1 MIEETTERANY
12 RTECKYYMN
21 ELCMCYSGTCAPG
34 CHVTFCCTP
43 EAQCRRLKRY
53 DKKQLDKMTQEQY
66 QEAVTLQRQIRESRG
81 YISQLESMV
90 EQINQLVK
98 NKRDIQDIVSDKS
111 QSKSN
116 KLLELFSL
124 TPDNALNILHDTIQS
139 EENNL
144 KEIENKFRMI

>member
-21 ELCMCYSGTCAPG
+21 ELCMCYSGTCVPG
-34 CHVTFCCTP
+34 CHVTFYCTP

-81 YISQLESMV
+81 CISQLESMV

>member
-1 MIEETTERANY
+1 
-12 RTECKYYMN
+12 
-21 ELCMCYSGTCAPG
+21 
-34 CHVTFCCTP
+34 
-43 EAQCRRLKRY
+43 LKRY
-53 DKKQLDKMTQEQY
+53 DKKQLNKMTQEQY